1 MSWDSLRL
9 SRLSLPAKLLI
20 TLFLGI
26 VGPGYLFGTA
36 NIMLKHQDADLEPGL
51 TLDDLRRTFHGL
63 EKTITPEAEVTVN
76 SLMLEQVRPGGEM
89 REYLEDGG
97 EPAVNSLIGWL
108 EGGAKE
114 DGFAAGDPSPQ
125 NVIKSCCIDCHHADG
140 GDMEDLPFAA
150 NDKADPEYALV
161 MKAAK
166 PEFETH
172 ESGPQTVFL
181 APTSVNKLVH
191 VTHVH
196 ILAIPVFTLLVGVLF
211 LMTGF
216 SEKVKLLLGPLPML
230 AVFLDISGWWLA
242 RLVEPFIFVI
252 AGAGALFGA
261 TYALQILAILASMWL
276 GIGDPKSEEAK

>member
-1 MSWDSLRL
+1 MSWESLRL
-9 SRLSLPAKLLI
+9 SRLSLSGKVLV

-51 TLDDLRRTFHGL
+51 SVDDLRATFHGM
-63 EKTITPEAEVTVN
+63 EKTITPDAQVTVH
-76 SLMLEQVRPGGEM
+76 SEMLEQVSPDGEM
-89 REYLEDGG
+89 RKYLEKGG
-97 EPAVNSLIGWL
+97 EPAIDSLIGWL

-125 NVIKSCCIDCHHADG
+125 EVIKSQCIECHHADG

-150 NDKADPEYALV
+150 NAEAEPEYALV
-161 MKAAK
+161 MEAAE

-172 ESGPQTVFL
+172 ESGPQTVVL
-181 APTSVNKLVH
+181 GPTNVKKLVQ

-196 ILAIPVFTLLVGVLF
+196 ILSMPVFTFFVGILF

-216 SEKVKLLLGPLPML
+216 SEKVKLVLVPLPML
-230 AVFLDISGWWLA
+230 AVLLDIGSWWLA
-242 RLVEPFIFVI
+242 RFVEPFIYVI
-252 AGAGALFGA
+252 AASGALFGA
-261 TYALQILAILASMWL
+261 TYALQILCILYAMWIEKPAE
-276 GIGDPKSEEAK
+276 G